1 VKPQRTYPGWAEVRA
16 AVPDAIVLG
25 VACLVAYWAETHLLG
40 QFRPVSQPDVL
51 LGGMWAAIATI
62 FVFRDSYQRSVSA
75 AVSRISATL
84 VSFVLCLIYL
94 SLLPFHLWGLGVLI
108 AASVLAVDLLG
119 RPDDAMTAAITTT
132 VVMVLA
138 AVSPAHAWEE
148 PILRLVDTVVGVVAG
163 VAAAWLGLRVIHPL
177 LQRKA

>member
-1 VKPQRTYPGWAEVRA
+1 
-16 AVPDAIVLG
+16 
-25 VACLVAYWAETHLLG
+25 
-40 QFRPVSQPDVL
+40 
-51 LGGMWAAIATI
+51 
-62 FVFRDSYQRSVSA
+62 
-75 AVSRISATL
+75 
-84 VSFVLCLIYL
+84 VLCLIYL